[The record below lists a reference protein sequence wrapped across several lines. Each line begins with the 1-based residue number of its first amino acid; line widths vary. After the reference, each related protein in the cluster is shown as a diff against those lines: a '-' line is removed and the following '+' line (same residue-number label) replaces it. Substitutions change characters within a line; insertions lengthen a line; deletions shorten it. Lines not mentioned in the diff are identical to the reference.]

1 MENHTKLN
9 LACCLV
15 AIVACVTFYKHP
27 YFVGKR
33 KELGRETNTYQLYA
47 TLLLIGLLQTIAVC
61 YAIAVFGA
69 ARGS

>member
-1 MENHTKLN
+1 M
-9 LACCLV
+9 
-15 AIVACVTFYKHP
+15 ACVTFYKHP